1 MGLFAPLGSGRRRK
15 RRTSTP
21 DRVCMTHGCGAKI
34 ASWKWLCD
42 GCFGLLPFDRKKE
55 ICAARQAR
63 EPHRVFGLSRD
74 AAEWLAAR
82 REKLAGE
89 G

>member
-1 MGLFAPLGSGRRRK
+1 MFAPLRGRRPKRK
-15 RRTSTP
+15 PPPERA
-21 DRVCMTHGCGAKI
+21 CMTPGCGVAI

-42 GCFGLLPFDRKKE
+42 GCFGQLPYDRKRE

-63 EPHRVFGLSRD
+63 ESSRVFGLSRA
-74 AAEWLAAR
+74 AAEWLASQRIKAV
-82 REKLAGE
+82 GE